1 MNLGGGAAT
10 TQPNNMNRTR
20 VACRVQVIG
29 GIAFSTLAAG
39 VITPEV
45 LADVCAQ
52 TVSQLEAAPLIFVA
66 DFRRASWP
74 MRIVDLDAMFDD
86 CRPELEP
93 PAALVVSPD
102 DYKLF
107 KAHAWSVA
115 QAGIMR
121 KVFTDYPKAVAW
133 AQTRLALVSLA
144 KTAP

>member
-1 MNLGGGAAT
+1 MISGETAT
-10 TQPNNMNRTR
+10 TQHGSMNRTR

-29 GIAFSTLAAG
+29 GIAFSTLSSG
-39 VITPEV
+39 IITPDV

-52 TVSQLEAAPLIFVA
+52 TLSQLEAAPRVFVA
-66 DFRRASWP
+66 DFRSTRWP
-74 MRIVDLDAMFDD
+74 MRVIDLDAMFND

-133 AQTRLALVSLA
+133 AQTRLSLVSPVQ
-144 KTAP
+144 TVR